1 MRSAPCGGWK
11 MTFTEQVRAELCENL
26 HSAQCC
32 RRSMLCGILINA
44 DCSPDGGIY
53 AKLSDKNTAELMLK
67 ILRET
72 YGREAQAEYSN
83 SYGRVSAEIG
93 FTSEKLA
100 DKLREFSFGNE
111 ITLFKCGDCIAAFCA
126 GVLLSS
132 ANFSNP
138 ERESRMEIRINDPV
152 RAESVAHLFT
162 DLGHEPRISGRDG
175 ISSLIFKRSEDVED
189 ILTIAGAGTS
199 SMDLMQ
205 GKLMR
210 ELRGQV
216 NRNSNCEVRNIG
228 KTAVAANAQIEAI
241 KYLRNSGRFDQLPDE
256 LKETATL
263 REEEPDLSLSELAA
277 RHCPPITKS
286 GLNHRLKKLIEQAE
300 K

>member
-1 MRSAPCGGWK
+1 
-11 MTFTEQVRAELCENL
+11 MTFTERVRAELAQSL
-26 HSAQCC
+26 HHNQCC
-32 RRSMLCGILINA
+32 RRAALCGILINA

-53 AKLSDKNTAELMLK
+53 AKLSDKNTTELMLK
-67 ILRET
+67 LLREN
-72 YGREAQAEYSN
+72 YGREARAEYSN
-83 SYGRVSAEIG
+83 SYGRVSAEVG

-111 ITLFKCGDCIAAFCA
+111 ITIFKCKDCESSFLA
-126 GVLLSS
+126 GLLLSS

-138 ERESRMEIRINDPV
+138 ERESRMDIRINDPS
-152 RAESVAHLFT
+152 RAESLVRLFA
-162 DLGHEPRISGRDG
+162 DIGHEPRLSGRDG
-175 ISSLIFKRSEDVED
+175 VTALIFKRSEDVED

-199 SMDLMQ
+199 SMEVMQ

-216 NRNSNCEVRNIG
+216 NRNSNCEFRNIG
-228 KTAVAANAQIEAI
+228 KTAAAANAQIEAI

-263 REEEPDLSLSELAA
+263 REEEPDLSLAELAA
-277 RHCPPITKS
+277 RHTPPITKS
-286 GLNHRLKKLIEQAE
+286 GLNHRLKRLIELAE